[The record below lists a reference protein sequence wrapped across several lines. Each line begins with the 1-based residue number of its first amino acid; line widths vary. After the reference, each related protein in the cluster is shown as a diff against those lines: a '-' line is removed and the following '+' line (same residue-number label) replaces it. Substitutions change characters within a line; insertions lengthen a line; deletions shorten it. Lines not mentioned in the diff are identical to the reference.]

1 MKQLVST
8 LYDTIDMLQILIKQ
22 IPVKI
27 PIELEIVDGFF
38 HFCLIKQVWI
48 MEIQTKSIRFLLD
61 VASAVVSA

>member
-1 MKQLVST
+1 
-8 LYDTIDMLQILIKQ
+8 MLQILIKQ